1 MKDANYGLLLIGGK
15 LREASNAARF
25 EVRSPADESVVG
37 TAAEATREDVDAAV
51 TAARRAFD
59 GSSWSTDRRF
69 RKRCLEQLQA
79 ALRKEAAEFRSMQI
93 AEAGLCA
100 NIGALIDVTIE
111 EMSYAI
117 GLIDTFQWEVDFGP
131 HEILGMRSLRR
142 VRHEPYGVVA
152 AITPWN
158 APLLLN
164 LWKSVP
170 ALATGNSV
178 ILKTAPETP
187 LAGSMLARVVK
198 EGTDIPPGVFN
209 VISSTN
215 NAIGGDALTADPR
228 VNMFHFTGSTATGE
242 RVAERAVKGM
252 RKVVL
257 ELGGKSANV
266 VLPDADLDVAVP
278 HSVVMCMLNS
288 GQGCTLAT
296 RMIVHEQIYDE
307 VVERVRAVVSQIP
320 VGDPREMTTVVGPII
335 RASQLER
342 IEGLVNRAVTAGARV
357 VAGGHRLDRNGKG
370 FWYAPTAVVDVDE
383 NSELAQTE
391 VFGPVLS
398 VLKYRGDDDE
408 AVRVANNTVYGLSG
422 YVQSRDVERARA
434 IANRLR
440 TGTVSINRS
449 AHNSPDTPF
458 GGYGMSGM
466 GREHGIE
473 GWREFLQTKT
483 VACPAP

>member
-1 MKDANYGLLLIGGK
+1 
-15 LREASNAARF
+15 
-25 EVRSPADESVVG
+25 
-37 TAAEATREDVDAAV
+37 
-51 TAARRAFD
+51 
-59 GSSWSTDRRF
+59 
-69 RKRCLEQLQA
+69 
-79 ALRKEAAEFRSMQI
+79 
-93 AEAGLCA
+93 
-100 NIGALIDVTIE
+100 
-111 EMSYAI
+111 
-117 GLIDTFQWEVDFGP
+117 
-131 HEILGMRSLRR
+131 
-142 VRHEPYGVVA
+142 
-152 AITPWN
+152 
-158 APLLLN
+158 
-164 LWKSVP
+164 
-170 ALATGNSV
+170 
-178 ILKTAPETP
+178 
-187 LAGSMLARVVK
+187 
-198 EGTDIPPGVFN
+198 
-209 VISSTN
+209 
-215 NAIGGDALTADPR
+215 
-228 VNMFHFTGSTATGE
+228 
-242 RVAERAVKGM
+242 
-252 RKVVL
+252 
-257 ELGGKSANV
+257 
-266 VLPDADLDVAVP
+266 
-278 HSVVMCMLNS
+278 MLNS